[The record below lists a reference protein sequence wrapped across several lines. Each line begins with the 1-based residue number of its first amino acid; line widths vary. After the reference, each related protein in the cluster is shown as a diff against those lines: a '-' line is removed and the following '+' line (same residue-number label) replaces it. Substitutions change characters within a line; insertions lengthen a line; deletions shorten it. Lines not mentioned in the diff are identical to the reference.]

1 VDPAD
6 GLEQPQVRSAQSLLL
21 GDLDQP
27 GGAGVA
33 DLVHRVPE
41 TGDELPLGLGP
52 GDGGEGERVEAGVV
66 GRDLARLGQHLIQEL
81 AAVLGHPEEPRPA
94 AEQAGRERALDRVG
108 GGQVRD
114 PSGDRGRGEAVV
126 GQRDQDR
133 LEDADL
139 RLGRPAL
146 RHHPERQLAEP
157 HLAHQVVGQV
167 LAEQGDRV
175 GVRRA
180 ERGRVLLRHR
190 FIPPSA
196 TQKTPAR
203 RGSRRR
209 ARSAPAARAGSWRG
223 SWRTRPGAASWA
235 GCGRRSRP

>member
-6 GLEQPQVRSAQSLLL
+6 GLEQPQVRSAQPLLL

-27 GGAGVA
+27 GGARVA

-52 GDGGEGERVEAGVV
+52 GHRGEGERVEAGVV
-66 GRDLARLGQHLIQEL
+66 GRDLARLGQHLVQEL

-94 AEQAGRERALDRVG
+94 AEQAGRQRALHRVG

-114 PSGDRGRGEAVV
+114 PGGDRGRGEAVV
-126 GQRDQDR
+126 GQRDQHR

-146 RHHPERQLAEP
+146 GHHPERQLAEP
-157 HLAHQVVGQV
+157 DLAHQVVGQV
-167 LAEQGDRV
+167 LAEQADRV

-180 ERGRVLLRHR
+180 ERGRVLLRHGL
-190 FIPPSA
+190 IPPE
-196 TQKTPAR
+196 TTRGRTTR

-209 ARSAPAARAGSWRG
+209 ARSDPAARAGSWRG
-223 SWRTRPGAASWA
+223 SWRT
-235 GCGRRSRP
+235 